1 MNETNKL
8 INDKKN
14 PTKETYMN
22 EFLNEEII
30 LFDIYPIKK
39 LTFYRIK
46 LGFFF
51 CNISSSYI
59 SSNRLL

>member
-14 PTKETYMN
+14 PSKESYLN

-39 LTFYRIK
+39 ITFYRIK

-51 CNISSSYI
+51 VILVHLIFQVIYY
-59 SSNRLL
+59 